1 MRDDAGKRKLNVVK
15 RKKGLVGLV
24 LEFYGTNGKVS
35 TVLISA
41 SKSVRLIALVAAN

>member
-1 MRDDAGKRKLNVVK
+1 MRGDAGKRKLNVVK
-15 RKKGLVGLV
+15 GKEGI
-24 LEFYGTNGKVS
+24 NGKVS